1 MVTFSISWLSF
12 IRASPF
18 NSTSWRQK
26 RNKRYKVP
34 GEFWQTN
41 LCEIL
46 FSRLEHLRPSGAGEG
61 HKLPQETGGKN
72 EIKWWGRSKQRRKKF
87 SSSHSLPTSWNDDIH
102 IVKKNVKYDLTIQR
116 KDPRAWGSSHV
127 ARAYRALASR
137 VSLFKTRTTT
147 HLTLK
152 THPRAG
158 CFWHVT
164 RWVPIPKVSISWPSE
179 EEKKRE
185 MKKLM
190 TRWGA
195 NNNWSVIPMYVSPLI
210 NTQGYF

>member
-26 RNKRYKVP
+26 RNKRCKVP
-34 GEFWQTN
+34 GEFWYTN
-41 LCEIL
+41 LYEIL
-46 FSRLEHLRPSGAGEG
+46 FSRLESLRPRGAREG
-61 HKLPQETGGKN
+61 NKLPPGGKN
-72 EIKWWGRSKQRRKKF
+72 GIKWWGRGKQRQNKF

-102 IVKKNVKYDLTIQR
+102 IANFAKKVKYDLTIQR
-116 KDPRAWGSSHV
+116 KDARAWGRSQV
-127 ARAYRALASR
+127 ECAYRVLASR
-137 VSLFKTRTTT
+137 VSLFKTRTTM

-164 RWVPIPKVSISWPSE
+164 RWVPIPKVSISWPSNE
-179 EEKKRE
+179 KEKKRE
-185 MKKLM
+185 MKK
-190 TRWGA
+190 
-195 NNNWSVIPMYVSPLI
+195 
-210 NTQGYF
+210 